1 MSEQKE
7 SFFTSM
13 FSSRGTRMAALI
25 VAGTACV
32 TLGLYLVRKKMSQV
46 SVLRLDTKPLA
57 HIMDV
62 QLIDNLYLLS

>member
-1 MSEQKE
+1 
-7 SFFTSM
+7 
-13 FSSRGTRMAALI
+13 MAALI